1 MNMTVMLLTGREA
14 TGSAK
19 PVQRAAGTATA
30 TANAKAAVQPA
41 VSDRRSLFAT
51 PTPLAA
57 RASVMPKNLAFT
69 PPH

>member
-1 MNMTVMLLTGREA
+1 MTVMLLTGRGV

-19 PVQRAAGTATA
+19 PVQSATGTATA
-30 TANAKAAVQPA
+30 TAKAAVQHA

-51 PTPLAA
+51 PMPFAA

-69 PPH
+69 PPPLIFS